1 MKPLS
6 EIQSIPKIKLL
17 LPGNDSGI
25 ARFRLK
31 NSKHTQLVRVIFS
44 WHSGFDVVQVMFKQ
58 GKCPTPEEIAEVK
71 QHFFSENE
79 ISGCEE
85 ILHPDNELIVVIFR
99 QHEVD
104 NDAQV

>member
-6 EIQSIPKIKLL
+6 EIQTIPKIKLL

-31 NSKHTQLVRVIFS
+31 SSKHTQLARVIFS

-58 GKCPTPEEIAEVK
+58 GKRPTPEEIAEVK
-71 QHFFSENE
+71 QRFFSEDE
-79 ISGCEE
+79 MSGCEE
-85 ILHPDNELIVVIFR
+85 ILHPDNDLIVVIFR
-99 QHEVD
+99 QHEV
-104 NDAQV
+104 AHEK